1 MSNFAQGSKSKAI
14 SDRSGM
20 RFPYREMRKEWNG
33 LKVGP
38 DEYEEKHP
46 QLRPQKTGADPQAL
60 FDPRPDQRTETKG
73 QTLLIN
79 NPFQSGSPGSSVVT
93 VFEPSHGRT
102 TSSVVVFR
110 KVESFDGFTSTTLR
124 QTTGHSIVVVDS
136 DSYTITISAET
147 ATTGNIRGGGG
158 NGTVEAGVATSS
170 ASTFD
175 STSATLDST
184 NKTFDEG

>member
-1 MSNFAQGSKSKAI
+1 MPRYASGKKAWGQ
-14 SDRSGM
+14 SDRSGF
-20 RFPYREMRKEWNG
+20 RYRLSEMITEWNG

-60 FDPRPDQRTETKG
+60 FDPRPDQRTETQG

-79 NPFQSGSPGSSVVT
+79 NPFQSGSSGSSVIT

-124 QTTGHSIVVVDS
+124 QTAGHSIVVVDS

-158 NGTVEAGVATSS
+158 NGTVETGAATSS

-175 STSATLDST
+175 ATSVTLDST